1 MHFDHKTFESTYPLI
16 PNVLKKGRETSFFLK
31 SKAPLT
37 NEELAK
43 QKVVVTYIDEE
54 TGKQEKIEGLLS
66 PETILT
72 DLNKLAVKIEMD
84 NLEKENTPE
93 SKEEIVKKSVEHQV
107 LTRHTAFICRIKE
120 NASAKLE
127 EGYLLNMKNAL
138 EGLSSL
144 TASSG
149 VIYVKT
155 LTGKTVEIET
165 HMNITIEEL
174 KGLIQ
179 DSEGIPPDQQ
189 RLIFAGK
196 QLEDGRTLAEYNIQV
211 ESTLHLVL
219 RLRGGGWSIV
229 IYIPD
234 GKNLSV
240 AGPPPHFPVVGI
252 YAKVYESYPHI
263 NKSCIVLVHNNKILD
278 PKKNISECG
287 ISSNNFEVYAMI
299 PTYFFGSN

>member
-1 MHFDHKTFESTYPLI
+1 M
-16 PNVLKKGRETSFFLK
+16 G
-31 SKAPLT
+31 
-37 NEELAK
+37 
-43 QKVVVTYIDEE
+43 
-54 TGKQEKIEGLLS
+54 
-66 PETILT
+66 
-72 DLNKLAVKIEMD
+72 DLNKLSVKMELD

-93 SKEEIVKKSVEHQV
+93 SKEAIIKKSVEHQV

-120 NASAKLE
+120 NAMAKLE

-144 TASSG
+144 TSTNG
-149 VIYVKT
+149 VLYVKT

-165 HMNITIEEL
+165 HMNITVEEL

-196 QLEDGRTLAEYNIQV
+196 QLEDGRTLADYNIQP

-219 RLRGGGWSIV
+219 RLRGGGWSIR

-234 GKNLSV
+234 GKQV
-240 AGPPPHFPVVGI
+240 TVEGPPPSFPVAGV
-252 YAKVYESYPHI
+252 YARVYQNYPSI
-263 NKSCIVLVHNNKILD
+263 NRGCIVLVHNNRILD
-278 PKKNISECG
+278 PKKNIS
-287 ISSNNFEVYAMI
+287 
-299 PTYFFGSN
+299 